1 LLWIFDNIKY
11 IRQNQPGQAFV
22 FKFTL
27 SNMAMSQISPLLGL
41 VLANMGNVMAVLMA
55 PNLPSDAAIDVAISA
70 ADPSL
75 ANFTQGQALGI
86 IAMIKAAWR
95 VIFGRRPAVVPVAG
109 VAGAMPAA
117 ANIALGG
124 EETTYLFTV
133 LYELLVPHYNRNLFQ
148 LLDLVIA
155 TFGHPLDVITN
166 ALHALQNSCA
176 GPHGLDFY
184 VANHILL
191 YLIRHCSGANPDMN
205 MSAILAELLPLLQPF
220 IDGMR
225 VSARMLAHT
234 LTDMCNRMALVD
246 INPANNRFHRA
257 FTPDEIIVD
266 IYVYLATL
274 AGLTQGETQLFL
286 VGMNMRVRNIAEFRE
301 HLRASSARFSE
312 WKQFLLLLW
321 APVVVDATLRGSALA
336 RQAEFDAR
344 VAALAA
350 ATVAEVAAGI
360 AIPAINIG
368 MGDDD
373 ILALLTPIIGVVRA
387 MAFVAANPRGPV
399 WAFSFYSVPHGAIGI
414 H

>member
-1 LLWIFDNIKY
+1 
-11 IRQNQPGQAFV
+11 
-22 FKFTL
+22 
-27 SNMAMSQISPLLGL
+27 M
-41 VLANMGNVMAVLMA
+41 
-55 PNLPSDAAIDVAISA
+55 
-70 ADPSL
+70 
-75 ANFTQGQALGI
+75 
-86 IAMIKAAWR
+86 
-95 VIFGRRPAVVPVAG
+95 PAV
-109 VAGAMPAA
+109 
-117 ANIALGG
+117 ANITLGE
-124 EETTYLFTV
+124 EETTDLFTV
-133 LYELLVPHYNRNLFQ
+133 IYELLVPHYDRNLFP
-148 LLDLVIA
+148 LLNLVTA
-155 TFGHPLDVITN
+155 TLSRPLDVITN

-176 GPHGLDFY
+176 DPHGLDFY

-191 YLIRHCSGANPDMN
+191 YLLRHCSGANPDMN

-246 INPANNRFHRA
+246 VNPANNRFNQA
-257 FTPDEIIVD
+257 FTPTEIIVD

-286 VGMNMRVRNIAEFRE
+286 VMMNMRVGNIADLRE
-301 HLRASSARFSE
+301 QIRAASARLSE

-321 APVVVDATLRGSALA
+321 APIVVDATLRGAALA
-336 RQAEFDAR
+336 RQAEFNAR

-368 MGDDD
+368 MSDDD
-373 ILALLTPIIGVVRA
+373 ILALLTPIIGLVRA